1 VAAVNSRATKIKPV
15 ATVPSTS
22 AAPSKDVQVS
32 GTALSTL
39 VDVNGGGSGP
49 RSKRGA
55 IIDTAV
61 ARFGDT
67 GYELTKWSTIADE
80 VGIGQT
86 ALYHYFESKA
96 HCLLTIMRLELAR
109 SYERFLAAV
118 HEHEGAAD
126 AIEHALVAAFDLSA
140 AEISQLRIL
149 MAHGDLLANPRPSE
163 REEAERKIC
172 LELTRL
178 IEQAWTDLLGC
189 KLTASHDP
197 RDPRMLARAVLGLI
211 NSVWRWYRLGGRLAL
226 PDVSRFYVESA
237 LQIVG

>member
-1 VAAVNSRATKIKPV
+1 MAAASSRSKATRE
-15 ATVPSTS
+15 TSPSAFT
-22 AAPSKDVQVS
+22 ANGAPKDVQVS
-32 GTALSTL
+32 GTQLSKL
-39 VDVNGGGSGP
+39 VDVNGGAPGP
-49 RSKRGA
+49 RSKRSA

-109 SYERFLAAV
+109 SYQRFLTAV
-118 HEHEGAAD
+118 HEHAVHSE
-126 AIEHALVAAFDLSA
+126 AIEHALIATFDVTT
-140 AEISQLRIL
+140 AEVSQLRIL

-163 REEAERKIC
+163 REESERKIC

-178 IEQAWTDLLGC
+178 IEQAWTDLLGR
-189 KLTASHDP
+189 KLTAERDQ

-211 NSVWRWYRLGGRLAL
+211 NSVWRWYRLGGRLEL
-226 PDVSRFYVESA
+226 KDVSSFYVESA
-237 LQIVG
+237 LLIVG